1 MNNRNIYIYIFL
13 LIFMAACV
21 TPYYPDI
28 TKYENLY
35 VVDGQ
40 ITNLKGPY
48 EVKLSK
54 TFKYNGSTGSKVT
67 GDPVTG
73 AEVKIIENTGL
84 EVQLKEI
91 KAGVYS
97 TVDTTFRGVL
107 GNSYKIQIKVDD
119 QVFESDFETLKAPAS
134 IDKLYWEYK
143 PQDSDGSNRVQV
155 LLDTHDPANSTRY
168 YAWEYEETWKFKVP
182 IQVTDEPDWY
192 ICYKSDS
199 SSFLKLGSTIQKNSD
214 IISRQSLKSID
225 ESSNR
230 LYFRYTIL
238 AKQYSLTEQTYK
250 YFDDLIS
257 LNQNQGSLFDATPY
271 SLVGNVKNVND
282 KDLPVL
288 GYFVVA
294 GVSEKRIFI
303 DRTELP
309 KEFNPTDGFSD
320 CSTEVVT
327 VPATLTDFRQNNKVD
342 SLMRYGYAIYEKYPT
357 DLIQFG
363 YPVSTPGWELF
374 LAKPYCFNCTLTG
387 VSKVPYF
394 WTEK

>member
-1 MNNRNIYIYIFL
+1 
-13 LIFMAACV
+13 MAACV

-168 YAWEYEETWKFKVP
+168 
-182 IQVTDEPDWY
+182 
-192 ICYKSDS
+192 
-199 SSFLKLGSTIQKNSD
+199 
-214 IISRQSLKSID
+214 
-225 ESSNR
+225 
-230 LYFRYTIL
+230 
-238 AKQYSLTEQTYK
+238 
-250 YFDDLIS
+250 
-257 LNQNQGSLFDATPY
+257 
-271 SLVGNVKNVND
+271 
-282 KDLPVL
+282 
-288 GYFVVA
+288 
-294 GVSEKRIFI
+294 
-303 DRTELP
+303 
-309 KEFNPTDGFSD
+309 
-320 CSTEVVT
+320 
-327 VPATLTDFRQNNKVD
+327 
-342 SLMRYGYAIYEKYPT
+342 
-357 DLIQFG
+357 
-363 YPVSTPGWELF
+363 
-374 LAKPYCFNCTLTG
+374 
-387 VSKVPYF
+387 
-394 WTEK
+394 